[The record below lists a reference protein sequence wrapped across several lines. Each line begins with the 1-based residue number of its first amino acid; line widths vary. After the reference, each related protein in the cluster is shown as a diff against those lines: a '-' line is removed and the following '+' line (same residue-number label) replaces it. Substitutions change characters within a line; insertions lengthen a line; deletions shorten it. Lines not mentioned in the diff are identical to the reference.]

1 MTKRVV
7 ITGAFSFTG
16 AAVARELSLRGWT
29 IHTLTNRI
37 RPPGAEHI
45 TTAPLR
51 FDPTHIK
58 HELAGADAFVNT
70 YWVRL
75 PWAGQTFE
83 TAASN
88 SKLLVDA
95 ASQAGVGRFVH
106 VSVSNAR
113 DNSNL
118 GYYRGKAEV
127 EAAVQCSNLSHA
139 IVCPT
144 LIVGPTDVLTNNIAW
159 FLRRFPIFPMPAGG
173 QYRLQP
179 LTLADAGRIVADQVE
194 SSEIARVDA
203 AGPQVM
209 TFGDYV
215 RTVAKA
221 CGVTRP
227 LVGVPGPLALAALG
241 FVQWILKDIVLTREE
256 LLGLEQEA
264 LLSRD
269 AARGKESVGDWLM
282 SNGQTLGRRYV
293 NDLERHFRAG
303 SRSPVLNP
311 VHPF

>member
-75 PWAGQTFE
+75 P
-83 TAASN
+83 
-88 SKLLVDA
+88 VDA

-106 VSVSNAR
+106 VSVSNAK

-282 SNGQTLGRRYV
+282 SNGQTLGRRYA
-293 NDLERHFRAG
+293 NDLE
-303 SRSPVLNP
+303 PVLNP